1 MSAWQIYLIGQASD
15 VAASLFIL
23 GVVSFICSA
32 ACAAGRGDDMMDDTP
47 KNWSRTRR
55 AFIAGIVFISLS
67 AVIPSSKT
75 LAAMYVIPP
84 IVNNEQV
91 RQDAG
96 EIYKLAVEF
105 AKDKLGEKDAE
116 K

>member
-1 MSAWQIYLIGQASD
+1 MSAWQIYLIGQASSIRECLI
-15 VAASLFIL
+15 VLFVSGGLALGFFAIGLVVTEQKFPRLWYVGLFAALL
-23 GVVSFICSA
+23 
-32 ACAAGRGDDMMDDTP
+32 
-47 KNWSRTRR
+47 
-55 AFIAGIVFISLS
+55 SLS
-67 AVIPSSKT
+67 LAAFFPSSKT

-91 RQDAG
+91 KADAG

-105 AKDKLGEKDAE
+105 AKDKLQTEGEK